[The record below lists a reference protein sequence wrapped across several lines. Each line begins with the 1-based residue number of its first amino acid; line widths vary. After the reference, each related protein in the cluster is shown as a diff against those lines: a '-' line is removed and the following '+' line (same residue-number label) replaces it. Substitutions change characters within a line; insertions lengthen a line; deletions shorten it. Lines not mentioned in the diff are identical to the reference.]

1 MTNRFLIATLLRAN
15 PAPILEEKL
24 TIAKKSLHSA
34 VVEEKMTETH
44 AEYKEEG
51 VVLRAISG
59 QYIVQIGGDKQTS
72 PARQITCTLRGNLK
86 KNFTYNTSE
95 SVARRVIRAKRPLT
109 KDTVAIGDR
118 VGVNVDE
125 NDAGVIEE
133 ILPRTTRFARAGDRG
148 REQTLITNLD
158 QLAIVFACAEP
169 NPDLWRID
177 RWIVSAETNGIEPLI
192 IANKRD
198 LVSEDVFQ
206 ENFAEYTRIGYRV
219 IAASAKG
226 NIGIEELKAALRG
239 RISAFTGPSGVGK
252 SSLLNSMQPGL
263 KLDTG
268 DIGYTT
274 FKGRH
279 TTTVR
284 QLIPL
289 ETGGWVADTPGL
301 RQLELLPMERD
312 ELQAGFIEFRPFLET
327 QCRFRNCQHD
337 AEPGCNLKAAVE
349 AGEVSRRRYESFL
362 ALAAGLK

>member
-1 MTNRFLIATLLRAN
+1 MFVKNCLLIVSVLVGSIC
-15 PAPILEEKL
+15 PFSEEKP

-34 VVEEKMTETH
+34 AVEEKMVETR
-44 AEYKEEG
+44 AEYEEEG

-59 QYIVQIGGDKQTS
+59 QYIVHIGGDKQQA
-72 PARQITCTLRGNLK
+72 PARQIPCTLRGNLK

-95 SVARRVIRAKRPLT
+95 SVARRVVRAKRPLT
-109 KDTVAIGDR
+109 KDTVAVGDR
-118 VGVNVDE
+118 VGINFTSD
-125 NDAGVIEE
+125 DAGVIEE
-133 ILPRTTRFARAGDRG
+133 ILPRTTRFARTGDRG

-158 QLAIVFACAEP
+158 QLVIVFACAEP
-169 NPDLWRID
+169 NPDLWRVD

-192 IANKRD
+192 VANKRD
-198 LVSEDVFQ
+198 LVDEDVFQ
-206 ENFAEYTRIGYRV
+206 QNFAEYRRIGYRV

-226 NIGIEELKAALRG
+226 NIGIDELHAALRG

-252 SSLLNSMQPGL
+252 SSLLNAVQPGL

-284 QLIPL
+284 ELIPL

-301 RQLELLPMERD
+301 RQLELLPMERN
-312 ELQAGFIEFRPFLET
+312 ELQEGFVEFRPFLAT

-349 AGEVSRRRYESFL
+349 AGEISRRRYESFL
-362 ALAAGLK
+362 ALAK